1 MIERLYYRTDLEK
14 VTMEQLAF
22 LKYDKN
28 TYKARYQLTQKARLI
43 VQRFYRKLHGDE
55 VIKIYPRKSSGDEP
69 QT

>member
-1 MIERLYYRTDLEK
+1 
-14 VTMEQLAF
+14 MEQLAF

-43 VQRFYRKLHGDE
+43 IQRFYRKLHGEE
-55 VIKIYPRKSSGDEP
+55 VIKIYPRKSSDDET